1 MKRIL
6 PLGAI
11 AVASALLLA
20 ACGGGGGAKTDDGA
34 TTPESEAT
42 EAEADGTLSTT
53 ISILAPSYSES
64 SKSDWEA
71 IIARFNEDYPDV
83 KVELQIEG
91 WDDFSSKVQSRIQAK
106 DYPDILND
114 NNFASAAEGGL
125 LYPIDEIL
133 SAETMAAIEPAL
145 LKNGVGIDGVQWA
158 APDIA
163 SSRLLAYNTDLFEK
177 AGVADVPATWDEMLD
192 ASQKIQALGDGT
204 YGYGLPLGREEAQ
217 VETSLWLWG
226 TGGDWLLDGELVAD
240 QPDVVKAFTQMKAM
254 IDANAVQPDPGAT
267 NRQQAADLFNNGKL
281 GMMVSHSGLLGVTR
295 SDFPDVNFALAP
307 VPSEAGEPVALGVT
321 DFLVA
326 FNNDDADRKAATS
339 AFLNLLYSDEM
350 YESWYKGTGLL
361 PVTTSM
367 IAKGAEEDVDNATF
381 FEALEYVRFL
391 PVGNPAWDS
400 LQSALQGTAGTIQN
414 DAPESVVQ
422 SIQAQVDAGV

>member
-1 MKRIL
+1 MS
-6 PLGAI
+6 G
-11 AVASALLLA
+11 ALLLS
-20 ACGGGGGAKTDDGA
+20 ACGGSGGAKTETGGESGGEAAPSGDL
-34 TTPESEAT
+34 TTS
-42 EAEADGTLSTT
+42 

-71 IIARFNEDYPDV
+71 IIARFNEDYPNVEV
-83 KVELQIEG
+83 KLQIEG
-91 WDDFSSKVQSRIQAK
+91 WDDFSSKVQARIQAK

-114 NNFASAAEGGL
+114 NNFASAAEGEL
-125 LYPIDEIL
+125 LYPIDEVL
-133 SAETMAAIEPAL
+133 SPEIMSAIKPAL

-163 SSRLLAYNTDLFEK
+163 SSRLLAYNTKLFEE
-177 AGVADVPATWDEMLD
+177 AGVAEAPTTWAELEDAAT
-192 ASQKIQALGDGT
+192 KIQALGNET

-217 VETSLWLWG
+217 VESSLWLWG
-226 TGGDWLLDGELVAD
+226 TGGDWDVDGELVAN
-240 QPDVVKAFTQMKAM
+240 QPDVVKAFTEMKAL
-254 IDANAVQPDPGAT
+254 IDADAVQPDPGAT

-295 SDFPDVNFALAP
+295 ADFPEVEFALAP
-307 VPSEAGEPVALGVT
+307 VPSEQGEPVALGVT

-326 FNNDDADRKAATS
+326 FYNGDADRKAATG
-339 AFLNLLYSDEM
+339 AFLDLLYSDEM

-367 IAKGAEEDVDNATF
+367 IAKGAAEDTDNATF
-381 FEALEYVRFL
+381 YEALEYVRFL

-400 LQSALQGTAGTIQN
+400 LQTALQGTARTIQT
-414 DAPESVVQ
+414 DSPESVVEG
-422 SIQAQVDAGV
+422 IQAQLDAGM